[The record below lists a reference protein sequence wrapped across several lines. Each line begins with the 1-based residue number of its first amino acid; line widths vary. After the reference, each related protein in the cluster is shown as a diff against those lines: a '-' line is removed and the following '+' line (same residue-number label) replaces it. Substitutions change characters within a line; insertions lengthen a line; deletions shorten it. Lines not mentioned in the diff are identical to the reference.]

1 MMTPITCGVRSSLS
15 RTQTL
20 IATRSPLWRL
30 EGATSSGRP
39 STRTRNQH
47 WQTREIAQASI
58 PLRGRSE
65 LWKILLSKSRQKHA
79 TKNQFWRRI
88 SLNFGSYQSLL
99 TSLPAAV
106 IAAIAGKDIIAANLE
121 RNHPKFE
128 DGTGSGSSRRRSFDK
143 FHRHSSEGYVNE
155 RQGTA
160 EKSNH
165 LYHTSYQ
172 YVMYVCMYVIFV

>member
-1 MMTPITCGVRSSLS
+1 MVGHPPEHATNTGRLGRSPRPAFPSGSSVGAVENSSLK
-15 RTQTL
+15 
-20 IATRSPLWRL
+20 
-30 EGATSSGRP
+30 
-39 STRTRNQH
+39 
-47 WQTREIAQASI
+47 I
-58 PLRGRSE
+58 PT
-65 LWKILLSKSRQKHA
+65 KHA
-79 TKNQFWRRI
+79 TKNQCWRRI
-88 SLNFGSYQSLL
+88 SPNFGSYQSLL